1 MVKGVLCPALLAV
14 RGMRNGNGLR
24 QGDDGVAQFAHR
36 RLVVVPVVHSV
47 RLRGERRWNLLPWC
61 GARSGVPPRQST
73 VASYRRLYF
82 PSNLVAMG
90 YLSDQ

>member
-14 RGMRNGNGLR
+14 RGMRNGDGLR

-61 GARSGVPPRQST
+61 GAWSGVPVRQST
-73 VASYRRLYF
+73 IASDSPLYF
-82 PSNLVAMG
+82 PPNPAATG
-90 YLSDQ
+90 YLFDQ